1 MQPEVTDYAHHINT
15 SPSSTHWIFRPSYG
29 PVLSDLSILR
39 ARITE
44 ICAAHKGSSH
54 GIPRRPFSDHI
65 TKVRLFFFVQSH
77 EITQSTT
84 YQEKSLECLSSYRHM
99 TVLYGHHQ
107 CCKEL
112 KWFELTVKWRV
123 LAQESS
129 HGIPCRPFSDHITEM
144 LFR

>member
-65 TKVRLFFFVQSH
+65 TKVRLIFFRP
-77 EITQSTT
+77 ITCDNTK
-84 YQEKSLECLSSYRHM
+84 YHLPGEEFRM
-99 TVLYGHHQ
+99 
-107 CCKEL
+107 
-112 KWFELTVKWRV
+112 FEFLP
-123 LAQESS
+123 AYN
-129 HGIPCRPFSDHITEM
+129 GIVWAPSM
-144 LFR
+144 LQGTQMV